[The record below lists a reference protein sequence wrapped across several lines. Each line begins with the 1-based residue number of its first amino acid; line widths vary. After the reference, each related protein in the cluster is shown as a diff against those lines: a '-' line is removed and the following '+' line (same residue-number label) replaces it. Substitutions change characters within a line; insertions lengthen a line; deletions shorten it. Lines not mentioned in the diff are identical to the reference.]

1 LLIAKAAVCF
11 LAPDKALRSM
21 ERGSRSPR
29 AFAVAGLL
37 LLAVAAWACYCLWVM
52 AGAAQPARPDDRDG
66 ATSAWTRTELYMGA
80 VPQQDWDAFLAEIV
94 TPKFPGG
101 LTVLDAGGQWR
112 GRDGTIHKV
121 PTRILVVLHPG
132 TLETSRAL
140 DDIRHEFKSRFHDE
154 SVLRSDSAAA
164 VSF

>member
-1 LLIAKAAVCF
+1 
-11 LAPDKALRSM
+11 M

-29 AFAVAGLL
+29 GFVVAGLL
-37 LLAVAAWACYCLWVM
+37 LLAVAGWTCYSLWVM
-52 AGAAQPARPDDRDG
+52 AGAPQQALPNDRDG
-66 ATSAWTRTELYMGA
+66 ATSAWTRTELYMRA
-80 VPQQDWDAFLAEIV
+80 VPQEDWNAFLAEIV

-132 TLETSRAL
+132 TLETNRAL
-140 DDIRHEFKSRFHDE
+140 DDIRHEFKTRFHDE
-154 SVLRSDSAAA
+154 SVLRSDSAAT